1 MLKLLKQSHRPTT
14 HLAENLCKH
23 RLTKCLISRQ
33 AYINGFWKLTNWVR
47 NVRSLGEGA
56 MLRKTEHKFETEL
69 ELDRPTSRMICIYHA
84 LSHPVRLT
92 ICKYLLAR
100 PYTVTEICELIGLQ
114 QYAVSQQLAVLRNSD
129 VVETAR
135 QSRNVIYSLRSEAV
149 RRILRVSLRNAKLE
163 EVPNNAEKSKRAS
176 DFAPVK

>member
-1 MLKLLKQSHRPTT
+1 MS
-14 HLAENLCKH
+14 
-23 RLTKCLISRQ
+23 S
-33 AYINGFWKLTNWVR
+33 
-47 NVRSLGEGA
+47 
-56 MLRKTEHKFETEL
+56 KTEQKFETEF

-92 ICKYLLAR
+92 ICNYLLLR

-129 VVETAR
+129 VVETER

-149 RRILRVSLRNAKLE
+149 RRILSVSLRNAKLE
-163 EVPNNAEKSKRAS
+163 ELPNNAEKSRRAS
-176 DFAPVK
+176 DFARVR